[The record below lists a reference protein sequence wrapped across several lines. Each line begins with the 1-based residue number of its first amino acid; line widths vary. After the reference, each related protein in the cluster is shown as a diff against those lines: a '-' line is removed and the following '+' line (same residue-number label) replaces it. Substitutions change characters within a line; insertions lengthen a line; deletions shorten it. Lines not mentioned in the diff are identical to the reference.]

1 MRLKDMAS
9 STADIFNIPVDLIGV
24 DPHFN
29 VRFDTPELADHIEA
43 LRDSIIGSGFL
54 RSRPLT
60 VRMAEDQAG
69 VIVVDGHC
77 RLAAARLAIA
87 AGAEVKTLPCVAE
100 GRGVRD
106 ADRDMM
112 LLTANNGLPLSQLE
126 QAEVVK
132 RLLSYGWSEADIGK
146 KMGRS
151 RQHVMNLLALSEV
164 PESVRSCV
172 VSGQV
177 SGTAA
182 VALVRREGAAGAVRV
197 LEKAVSRAGGGAVK
211 PRDLGVS
218 RTAAPPV
225 VVPPVVAQRAAVSLS
240 DAARAV
246 VDEAKGV
253 EVPQGL
259 RAAIDALW
267 LAVVS

>member
-9 STADIFNIPVDLIGV
+9 STADIFNIPVELIGV
-24 DPHFN
+24 DPDFN
-29 VRFDTPELADHIEA
+29 VRFDTEALHDHIEA

-60 VRMAEDQAG
+60 IRMSDDQTG

-77 RLAAARLAIA
+77 RLAATKLAIA

-132 RLLSYGWSEADIGK
+132 RLLSYGWSEAEIGK
-146 KMGRS
+146 RMGRS

-164 PESVRSCV
+164 PESVRACV
-172 VSGQV
+172 VTGQV

-182 VALVRREGAAGAVRV
+182 VALVRREGAAGAVKV
-197 LEKAVSRAGGGAVK
+197 LEQAVSRNGGGAVK
-211 PRDLGVS
+211 PRDIGVS
-218 RTAAPPV
+218 RTAVPDPV
-225 VVPPVVAQRAAVSLS
+225 VVPLRPAASLA

-246 VDEAKGV
+246 VEHAKGV
-253 EVPQGL
+253 ALPADL

-267 LAVVS
+267 AAV